1 MEEKT
6 DILAQRTKHIRPS
19 PTMAI
24 TQKAADMRRMGRD
37 VIGLGA
43 GEPDFPTP
51 PHIRAAAVEAM
62 QRGETKYTAVGYMG
76 AQASHSEE
84 VRQGKRSLLRETLDY
99 RTLRQEVRRCIHA
112 RHHVLLENLGSEIL
126 SLCLDKPNIQRV
138 LVRLHKTLLSPEGEM
153 CGVEMMQERRTY

>member
-62 QRGETKYTAVGYMG
+62 QRGETKYTAVAGTW
-76 AQASHSEE
+76 ALRQAI
-84 VRQGKRSLLRETLDY
+84 RKKFGKGNGLFYGKRSTIARCDKKYDGVFTPGIMCFW
-99 RTLRQEVRRCIHA
+99 RISGVRF
-112 RHHVLLENLGSEIL
+112 
-126 SLCLDKPNIQRV
+126 SLCVSTSRTSKEFWYGSTKRS
-138 LVRLHKTLLSPEGEM
+138 SP
-153 CGVEMMQERRTY
+153 RREKCVVWK